1 MSGYGNAEIPNLFLI
16 LVTTYKLNG
25 KSGIQFFFLYIY
37 KFTAHLFRSF
47 WCIFINHVLYRYY
60 VHMIIMQNELQ
71 QCGFACFD
79 ISQMK
84 QFIMKVILKTS
95 EAEILAHLQVQ
106 HQQNHFLKLTTLC
119 R

>member
-25 KSGIQFFFLYIY
+25 KSGIQFFFFYIY